1 MTIKPLEFKKEYF
14 PKNYSVSV
22 NGKAAG
28 IIMPGDTNKKKW
40 SYLFYLCRNESE
52 GITVDG
58 IATLKLTK
66 QLMQQEL
73 DNYVAIFT
81 INTDKTNGT
90 TSS

>member
-1 MTIKPLEFKKEYF
+1 
-14 PKNYSVSV
+14 
-22 NGKAAG
+22 
-28 IIMPGDTNKKKW
+28 MPGDTNKKKW

-81 INTDKTNGT
+81 INK
-90 TSS
+90 